1 MQGGF
6 TRSVVA
12 WSPRVGSRC
21 GPGVR
26 SARARRWLALSV
38 TLALLAL
45 GALRTA
51 AFADALDG
59 ALAVRSAYVNF
70 DHGVIELNAQ
80 VTYPLNPAIRKAL
93 QNGVTLSF
101 DVEARVEQVRRFWF
115 NATVIDVTLHREL
128 AYHVLTRR
136 YVVRDV
142 QSGGERSFA
151 DVRQALRY
159 LQSVHNW
166 PILVESQLLSGRYVI
181 SVRADVRRGKL
192 PASLRALLFWTD
204 DWQRESPWYSW
215 SLPV

>member
-1 MQGGF
+1 M
-6 TRSVVA
+6 
-12 WSPRVGSRC
+12 PRVGSRRDR
-21 GPGVR
+21 GTGA
-26 SARARRWLALSV
+26 ARARFGAALGLA
-38 TLALLAL
+38 LALLAL
-45 GALRTA
+45 AVLRA
-51 AFADALDG
+51 AAHADALDG

-70 DHGVIELNAQ
+70 DHGVIELNAH
-80 VTYPLNPAIRKAL
+80 VTYPLNPTILKAL

-101 DVEARVEQVRRFWF
+101 DVEARIEQVRRFWF

-142 QSGGERSFA
+142 QSGAESSFA
-151 DVRQALRY
+151 TVKQALHSLER
-159 LQSVHNW
+159 VGDW
-166 PILVESQLLSGRYVI
+166 PILVESQLRSGRYII
-181 SVRADVRRGKL
+181 SVRAGVRRGKL

>member
-1 MQGGF
+1 M
-6 TRSVVA
+6 
-12 WSPRVGSRC
+12 PRVGSRRDR
-21 GPGVR
+21 GTGT
-26 SARARRWLALSV
+26 ARARFGAALGLA
-38 TLALLAL
+38 LALLAL
-45 GALRTA
+45 AVLRA
-51 AFADALDG
+51 AAHADALDG

-70 DHGVIELNAQ
+70 DHGVIELNTH
-80 VTYPLNPAIRKAL
+80 VTYPLNPTILKAL

-101 DVEARVEQVRRFWF
+101 DVEARIEQVRRFWF

-142 QSGGERSFA
+142 QSGAESSFA
-151 DVRQALRY
+151 TVKQALHS
-159 LQSVHNW
+159 LQRVRDW
-166 PILVESQLLSGRYVI
+166 PILVESQLHSGRYII
-181 SVRADVRRGKL
+181 SVRAGVRRGKL